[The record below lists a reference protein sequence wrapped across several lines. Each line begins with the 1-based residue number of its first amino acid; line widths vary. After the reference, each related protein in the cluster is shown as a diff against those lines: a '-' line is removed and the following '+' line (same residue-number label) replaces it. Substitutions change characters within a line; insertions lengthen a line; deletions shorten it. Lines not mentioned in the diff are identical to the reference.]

1 MRILL
6 AEDDRFYANRLT
18 ELLSDHGLEVSLVG
32 STEEALRIDPSVYD
46 SAILDMIMPNDPV
59 ASGITIEECRG
70 GYMAGVALARRIR
83 KLKPGIKLILMSGD
97 SWLNEA
103 ETWALAQGIPLVRKY
118 ERSAVVAAL
127 HQVGILTGRPAP
139 RAFIVHG
146 HDDTAVLE
154 LKDYVQNVLK
164 WQEPIIL
171 RQQPNSGKTVIE
183 KFEEFSTRV
192 DCAFVL
198 LTPDD
203 QMKAEVTGQA
213 KRRSRQNVIF
223 ELGFFYRH
231 FERQSGRVI
240 VLYKGETELPSDIEG
255 IIWID
260 IGGGIEAAGEA
271 IRREVATFS
280 WATTAPCPTVI

>member
-18 ELLSDHGLEVSLVG
+18 ELLSDYGLEVALAA
-32 STEEALRIDPSVYD
+32 STEEALRVNPSTYD
-46 SAILDMIMPNDPV
+46 SGILDMIMPNDPL

-83 KLKPGIKLILMSGD
+83 KLKPGVKLVLMSGD
-97 SWLNEA
+97 TWLNEA
-103 ETWALAQGIPLVRKY
+103 EEWASAQAIPLVRKY

-127 HQVGILTGRPAP
+127 HRLGILTGRPAP

-146 HDDTAVLE
+146 HDETLVFQ
-154 LKDYVQNVLK
+154 LKDYLQNVLK

-171 RQQPNSGKTVIE
+171 RQQPNCGKTIIE
-183 KFEEFSTRV
+183 KLEDLSTRV

-203 QMKAEVTGQA
+203 RMQAEVTGQVT
-213 KRRSRQNVIF
+213 RRSRQNVIF

-240 VLYKGETELPSDIEG
+240 VLYKGETELPSDIQG
-255 IIWID
+255 IIWIN
-260 IGGGIEAAGEA
+260 IASGIEAAGEE
-271 IRREVATFS
+271 IRREVSTFA
-280 WATTAPCPTVI
+280 WATTVPCG

>member
-6 AEDDRFYANRLT
+6 AEDDRFYATRLT
-18 ELLSDHGLEVSLVG
+18 ELLSDHDLDVSLAG
-32 STEEALRIDPSVYD
+32 STEEVLRIDPSLYD
-46 SAILDMIMPNDPV
+46 SAILDMIMPNDSA
-59 ASGITIEECRG
+59 ASGISNEECRG

-97 SWLNEA
+97 TWLNEA
-103 ETWALAQGIPLVRKY
+103 EAWAAAQGIPLVRKY

-146 HDDTAVLE
+146 HDETAALQ
-154 LKDYVQNVLK
+154 LKDYVQNVLR

-171 RQQPNSGKTVIE
+171 RQQPNSGKTIIE
-183 KFEEFSTRV
+183 KFEEFATRV

-203 QMKAEVTGQA
+203 EMKAEGTDEA

-240 VLYKGETELPSDIEG
+240 VLYRGKTELPSDIQG

-271 IRREVATFS
+271 IRKEVGMFS
-280 WATTAPCPTVI
+280 WAATKPCG